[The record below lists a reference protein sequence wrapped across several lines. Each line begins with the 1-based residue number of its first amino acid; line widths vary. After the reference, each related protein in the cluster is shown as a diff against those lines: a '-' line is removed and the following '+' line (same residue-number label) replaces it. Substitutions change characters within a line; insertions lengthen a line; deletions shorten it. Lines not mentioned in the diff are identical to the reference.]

1 MPRTVTL
8 TRPVAGFLFLKVH
21 VPVTVISITPEAP
34 LWPARAH
41 ANLRL
46 ALLLMFASG
55 AAGLVWQMAWT
66 AQFGLALGHEI
77 IAVLSVMAAF
87 FGGIAAGS
95 LLLAQRLERS
105 AHAGRWYAGLE
116 ALISGWALLV
126 ACASPHALP
135 HLSRWMGAEPSAFW
149 HWALAFFVPLLVLLP
164 ATLAMGATLPA
175 MERLLRKGAD
185 QPLGGL
191 YAANTAGA
199 MLGLLFAVFFFLPKL
214 GLLNTSLFFAGVNA
228 VCSLLAWLAWGRH
241 AVSVLTA
248 TSGNRS
254 ITPELSEPRAD
265 ARGVGVRLFITGLLG
280 IGYEVLAVRVLSQV
294 TETTVYTYAV
304 LLAVFLLG
312 TALGA
317 ALLLRSGLSRDVTA
331 QRIDEALGV
340 LIWAM
345 FLGGLSLWWA
355 DRSYALPSR
364 WLGPSVVAA
373 LAGEWAA
380 GMAAML
386 LPAMAMGALF
396 TLLCRQ
402 AQHVRMTLG
411 VAIGVNTL
419 GAALAPPLVGLLML
433 PFVGARSLLLV
444 LLLGYLA
451 MRSLKS
457 WTRPNGWVAA
467 AGIVGIAVFAGP
479 LRFVDV
485 PTGGRVLSYREGVM
499 AAVSVVEDADG
510 VARLHINNR
519 VQEGS
524 SASGIVETRL
534 AHLPLLLHP
543 SPRTALFLGYG
554 TGYTANAAA
563 LDPKVSVKA
572 VELLPEVIDAAGIF
586 ALKVGAPASASP
598 VMTIAA
604 DARRYIQSAAD
615 RHDVIVADLFHPARS
630 GAGSL
635 YTVEHFSAVK
645 SRLAP
650 GGVFCQWLALHQMD
664 IETLRSI
671 VAAFLQVYPNAVAV
685 LANNSLNT
693 PVIGLISRPGQP
705 AWQIE
710 TVRSRF
716 SGLSPSVAKA
726 LRQAKLDDEYAVLG
740 SVVAGPQVLEEFSRG
755 AELNT
760 DDLPVVTHRA
770 PWVSYSPQETPKN
783 RLASLMQRIA
793 PRATDVLGAVTNK
806 DATRLEAYWQA
817 RAKYLAFGMTVRPD
831 ADPRVMLDQ
840 LRGPLLEMVA
850 ISPDF
855 NPASEPLLALAE
867 AVRETDPVL
876 SDQVKSSLQ
885 SALSSQPSRPHVTP
899 LVYLK

>member
-1 MPRTVTL
+1 M
-8 TRPVAGFLFLKVH
+8 AGFLFLKVH
-21 VPVTVISITPEAP
+21 VFVAASSITPATP
-34 LWPARAH
+34 VLPGRAQVNPRF
-41 ANLRL
+41 AF
-46 ALLLMFASG
+46 LLMFASG
-55 AAGLVWQMAWT
+55 AAGLVWQMVWT

-77 IAVLSVMAAF
+77 IAVLSVIAAF
-87 FGGIAAGS
+87 FGGISAGS

-105 AHAGRWYAGLE
+105 AHPGRWYAGLE

-126 ACASPHALP
+126 AFLSPLALP
-135 HLSRWMGAEPSAFW
+135 HLSRWIGAEPSASW

-175 MERLLRKGAD
+175 MERLLRRGDD
-185 QPLGGL
+185 QPLGWL

-199 MLGLLFAVFFFLPKL
+199 MVGLLFAVFFFVPKL
-214 GLLNTSLFFAGVNA
+214 GLLNTSLVFAGINAMCAVLAWRAWGGHAVPVLTGTSANA
-228 VCSLLAWLAWGRH
+228 VSK
-241 AVSVLTA
+241 
-248 TSGNRS
+248 
-254 ITPELSEPRAD
+254 PELSAALAG
-265 ARGVGVRLFITGLLG
+265 ARGVGLRLFITGLLG

-294 TETTVYTYAV
+294 TENTVYTYAM

-317 ALLLRSGLSRDVTA
+317 ALLRRSGLSIQVTTE
-331 QRIDEALGV
+331 RIDQALGV
-340 LIWAM
+340 LMWSM

-355 DRSYALPSR
+355 DRSYALPTR
-364 WLGPSVVAA
+364 WFGPGAGTA
-373 LAGEWAA
+373 LAGEWVA

-402 AQHVRMTLG
+402 AQQVRMPLG
-411 VAIGVNTL
+411 IAIGINTL
-419 GAALAPPLVGLLML
+419 GAATAPLLVGLLML
-433 PFVGARSLLLV
+433 PFAGARAVLLV
-444 LLLGYLA
+444 LLAGYLA

-457 WTRPNGWVAA
+457 WTRTFGWVAA

-524 SASGIVETRL
+524 SASGLIETRL
-534 AHLPLLLHP
+534 AQLPLLLHP

-598 VMTIAA
+598 VATVAA
-604 DARRYIQSAAD
+604 DARRYVQSAAD

-645 SRLAP
+645 SRLEP

-664 IETLRSI
+664 METLRSI
-671 VAAFLQVYPNAVAV
+671 VAAFLQIYPNAVAV
-685 LANNSLNT
+685 LANNSLDT
-693 PVIGLISRPGQP
+693 PVVGLISRPGQP
-705 AWQIE
+705 VWQIE
-710 TVRSRF
+710 TVRSRLA
-716 SGLSPSVAKA
+716 GLSPSLAKA
-726 LRQAKLDDEYAVLG
+726 IRQAKLDDEFAVLG
-740 SVVAGPQVLEEFSRG
+740 SVVAGPQVLKEFSRG
-755 AELNT
+755 AAVNT
-760 DDLPVVTHRA
+760 DDLPVVAHRA
-770 PWVSYSPQETPKN
+770 PWVSYSPQETPRN
-783 RLASLMQRIA
+783 RLASLMQQVA
-793 PRATDVLGAVTNK
+793 PRATDVLGARQDK
-806 DATRLEAYWQA
+806 DAIRLEAYWQA
-817 RAKYLAFGMTVRPD
+817 RAKYLVFGMAVRPD

-840 LRGPLLEMVA
+840 LRRPLLDMVA

-855 NPASEPLLALAE
+855 RPASEPLLALAE
-867 AVRETDPVL
+867 AVRQTDPIL
-876 SDQVKSSLQ
+876 SAQVKSSLQ
-885 SALSSQPSRPHVTP
+885 SVLSSPSSRPLVTP
-899 LVYLK
+899 PVNLK